1 MADPS
6 TVTPTEDT
14 KQETSRPSSPSTLSI
29 PQIQI
34 ISRDNNSTDQA
45 GDTTIIQEI
54 SEKVALP
61 PASTSRTRS
70 QSAPNQT
77 NTTEYRVNS
86 KLSRLEMMK
95 RTARYCHDHEY
106 DNIDEIE
113 GQLSLLKDVWNKFN
127 NEHCDVAFSTRHA
140 QYLKL
145 IIILGSKKSS
155 SAATSTATQGMPL
168 PFK

>member
-113 GQLSLLKDVWNKFN
+113 GQLSLLKDLVKIA
-127 NEHCDVAFSTRHA
+127 V
-140 QYLKL
+140 
-145 IIILGSKKSS
+145 S
-155 SAATSTATQGMPL
+155 SANSARVLSLELGMSFMKIMNKIGPRTEPCVTL
-168 PFK
+168 A